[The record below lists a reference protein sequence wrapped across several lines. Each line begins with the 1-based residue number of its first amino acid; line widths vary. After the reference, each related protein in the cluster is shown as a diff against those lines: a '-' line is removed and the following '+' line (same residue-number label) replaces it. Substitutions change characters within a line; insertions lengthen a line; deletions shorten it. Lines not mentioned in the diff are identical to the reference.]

1 MKQRYD
7 QRVREQPLQ
16 SGQFAM
22 FYIPQRKTGRNQKWR
37 RLCKLVRVT
46 KRLNDVLY
54 CVKLSPR
61 AHTIIA
67 HIDRLRRFDGDVPE
81 PWKTIV
87 NRAATTD
94 GPSTHNRI
102 GACETSTD
110 GPSTEQSTGN
120 SAPATDTSIASQAG
134 DTRTSVPAGRV
145 TRKPTAGTL
154 RQPSGTESGPAQ
166 SSNRPH
172 RRIHRP
178 ARFSRLQSMEH

>member
-1 MKQRYD
+1 
-7 QRVREQPLQ
+7 
-16 SGQFAM
+16 M

-54 CVKLSPR
+54 CVQSSPR

-87 NRAATTD
+87 DRAAATD
-94 GPSTHNRI
+94 GPSTDNRI
-102 GACETSTD
+102 DACEPSTD
-110 GPSTEQSTGN
+110 RPSTEQSTC
-120 SAPATDTSIASQAG
+120 SRAPATDTSTAGQAG
-134 DTRTSVPAGRV
+134 DTRPRVPAGRV

-154 RQPSGTESGPAQ
+154 MQSSGTESGPAQ

-172 RRIHRP
+172 RRIQRP
-178 ARFSRLQSMEH
+178 ARFNRLQSMEHQRRRPSTVQLAADRCIAI